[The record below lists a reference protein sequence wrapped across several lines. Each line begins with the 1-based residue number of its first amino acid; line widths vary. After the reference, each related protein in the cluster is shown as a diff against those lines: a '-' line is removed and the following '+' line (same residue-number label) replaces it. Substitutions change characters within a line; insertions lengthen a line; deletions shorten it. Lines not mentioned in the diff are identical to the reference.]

1 MLLPDGSQI
10 PPVPGARLPLPAE
23 VQDRQALPPL
33 ALAPPLGR
41 TRPHRA
47 TPRPAPQEERGAEA
61 GGGPSAVTASHF
73 HPRTRFSRSSL
84 GFNILFLTLV

>member
-33 ALAPPLGR
+33 ALCPAAQQDPPPQSDAPACTPGGAGR
-41 TRPHRA
+41 RGWGAARPQSLHLISIHA
-47 TPRPAPQEERGAEA
+47 H
-61 GGGPSAVTASHF
+61 ASLAARWALIF
-73 HPRTRFSRSSL
+73 YF
-84 GFNILFLTLV
+84 

>member
-33 ALAPPLGR
+33 ALCPAARQNPPPQSDAPACTPGGAGR
-41 TRPHRA
+41 R
-47 TPRPAPQEERGAEA
+47 
-61 GGGPSAVTASHF
+61 GGGRPVRSHCISFPSTH
-73 HPRTRFSRSSL
+73 
-84 GFNILFLTLV
+84 TLLSQLVGL